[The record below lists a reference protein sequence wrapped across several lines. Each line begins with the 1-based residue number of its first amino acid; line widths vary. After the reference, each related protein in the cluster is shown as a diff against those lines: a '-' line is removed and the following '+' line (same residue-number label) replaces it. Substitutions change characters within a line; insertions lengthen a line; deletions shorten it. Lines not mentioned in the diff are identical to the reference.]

1 MLNDFYYC
9 ELNMLLQSAQ
19 QDRIE
24 SVQSV
29 LNYAM
34 MGSGPLTVMGG
45 VEGLAFVNTKY
56 ANASHDWPDIELHF
70 ISGST
75 SSDGGNQIRK
85 AHGLREDFYDEV
97 SSFSLLVI
105 LLQYLP
111 IEIWKKIR

>member
-1 MLNDFYYC
+1 
-9 ELNMLLQSAQ
+9 MLLQSAQ

-97 SSFSLLVI
+97 SSFSLLVV